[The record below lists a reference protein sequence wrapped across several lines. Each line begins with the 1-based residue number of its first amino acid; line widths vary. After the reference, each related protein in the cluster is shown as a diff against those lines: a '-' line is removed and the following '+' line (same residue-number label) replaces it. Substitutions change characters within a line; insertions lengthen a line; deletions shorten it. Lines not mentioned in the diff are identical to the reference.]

1 MARWLRVALV
11 PAGLVLGIAAE
22 WVSYGSGELDMAV
35 GDLAVGW
42 VLLGCGLVGWDRRG
56 RSLVG
61 PLLAAAGVAWF
72 LGSFWT
78 AALYLYRGPLVH
90 ALMVYPGARVRRR
103 LGRLVVLAAYLD
115 GAIEPLGASPIVT
128 LVLCAA
134 LVIAAIDGYLCEVG
148 PRRRA
153 RVVAMAAAAALAL
166 VLGFGAVGR
175 LAGWDIEAGT
185 LWVFEVTLVVVALGL
200 LGDLLRGGWSQG
212 AVTGLVI
219 ELGELREPASL
230 RDRLARALGDSS
242 LELGWWLG
250 AERGYVDEAGRPFAV
265 PGAGEGRAVTPVD
278 GEHGRVAV
286 LVHDRAVLDDS
297 ALVEAVAA
305 TTRIAVGNVRLQAE
319 VHARVEQLAASRRR
333 IVEAADA
340 QRRRLARELHDG
352 AEQRLA
358 AVSAHVEALTHD
370 VEEPRAQAL
379 LGEVESQLSAAR
391 AELSELARGIHPSA
405 LTTGGLSA
413 ALAELARRAPVPV
426 QVSGDAGRFPAAI
439 EAAAYFVCAE
449 ALTNVAKYAGASLAR
464 IALHRDPG
472 RLVVEIVDD
481 GVGGADPGRGS
492 GLRGLADRVE
502 ALGGQLSV
510 QSRAESGTRVL
521 AEIPAQ

>member
-1 MARWLRVALV
+1 VRWLRVALV

-22 WVSYGSGELDMAV
+22 WVSYGSGELDSTV

-42 VLLGCGLVGWDRRG
+42 VLLGCGLVGWERRG

-72 LGSFWT
+72 LGTFGA

-90 ALMVYPGARVRRR
+90 ALMVFPGARLRRP
-103 LGRLVVLAAYLD
+103 LGRLVVVAAYLD
-115 GAIEPLGASPIVT
+115 GAIEPLGASPVVT

-134 LVIAAIDGYLCEVG
+134 MALAAIDGYLGEVG

-153 RVVAMAAAAALAL
+153 RLVATAGAAALAL

-175 LAGWDIEAGT
+175 LAGWDIEEGT
-185 LWVFEVTLVVVALGL
+185 LWAFDVTLVLVALGL
-200 LGDLLRGGWSQG
+200 LGDLLRGRWSQG
-212 AVTGLVI
+212 AVTGLVVD
-219 ELGELREPASL
+219 LGELREPGTL
-230 RDRLARALGDSS
+230 RVRLARALGDSS

-250 AERGYVDEAGRPFAV
+250 AGRGYVDEAGRPIAV
-265 PGAGEGRAVTPVD
+265 PGAGEGRAVTPIESED
-278 GEHGRVAV
+278 GRVAV
-286 LVHDRAVLDDS
+286 LVHDRAVLDDR

-305 TTRIAVGNVRLQAE
+305 ATRIAVGNVHLQAE
-319 VHARVEQLAASRRR
+319 VQGRVEQLAASRRR

-340 QRRRLARELHDG
+340 QRRRLERELHDG

-358 AVSAHVEALTHD
+358 AVSAHVEALAHEID
-370 VEEPRAQAL
+370 EPRTQAL
-379 LGEVESQLSAAR
+379 LAGVETELGAAR

-426 QVSGDAGRFPAAI
+426 RVSVDTRRFPAAV

-449 ALTNVAKYAGASLAR
+449 ALTNVAKYACASFVG
-464 IALHRDPG
+464 IEVHRDAG
-472 RLVVEIVDD
+472 RLIVQIVDD
-481 GVGGADPGRGS
+481 GVGGADPNRGS
-492 GLRGLADRVE
+492 GLRGLADRVD
-502 ALGGQLSV
+502 ALGGKLSV
-510 QSRAESGTRVL
+510 QSPPGAGARVV
-521 AEIPAQ
+521 AEIPAE

>member
-1 MARWLRVALV
+1 VRWLRVALV

-22 WVSYGSGELDMAV
+22 WVSYGSGELDTAV

-42 VLLGCGLVGWDRRG
+42 VLLGCGLVGWERRG

-61 PLLAAAGVAWF
+61 PLMAAAGIAWF
-72 LGSFWT
+72 LGSFGT
-78 AALYLYRGPLVH
+78 AALYLHRGPLVH
-90 ALMVYPGARVRRR
+90 ALMVYPGARPRRP
-103 LGRLVVLAAYLD
+103 LGRLVVVAAYLD
-115 GAIEPLGASPIVT
+115 AAIEPLGASPIMT

-134 LVIAAIDGYLCEVG
+134 MAVAAIDGYVSEVG

-153 RVVAMAAAAALAL
+153 RLVATAGAAALVL

-185 LWVFEVTLVVVALGL
+185 LWAFEVTLVVVSLGM
-200 LGDLLRGGWSQG
+200 LGDLLRGRWSQG
-212 AVTGLVI
+212 AVTGLVVDLA
-219 ELGELREPASL
+219 ELQEPVTL
-230 RDRLARALGDSS
+230 RDRLARALGDRS

-250 AERGYVDEAGRPFAV
+250 AERGYVDEAGRPFAA
-265 PGAGEGRAVTPVD
+265 PGAGESRAVTPIESED
-278 GEHGRVAV
+278 GRVAV
-286 LVHDRAVLDDS
+286 LVHDRAVLDDP

-305 TTRIAVGNVRLQAE
+305 TARIAVGNVQLQAE
-319 VHARVEQLAASRRR
+319 VQGRVEQLAASRRR

-340 QRRRLARELHDG
+340 QRRRLERELHDG
-352 AEQRLA
+352 VEERLA
-358 AVSAHVEALTHD
+358 AVSAHVEALAHEID
-370 VEEPRAQAL
+370 EPRAKHFLADVETQ
-379 LGEVESQLSAAR
+379 LGAAR

-405 LTTGGLSA
+405 LTTGGLAA

-426 QVSGDAGRFPAAI
+426 QVSVDALRFPAPV

-449 ALTNVAKYAGASLAR
+449 ALTNVAKYACASLVR
-464 IALHRDPG
+464 IELHPDAG

-502 ALGGQLSV
+502 ALGGRLSV
-510 QSRAESGTRVL
+510 HSPARIGTRVL
-521 AEIPAQ
+521 AEIPAE